1 MTANHNNAVARAI
14 EQLGSGRRLGEE
26 LTADAFAQLM
36 RGEATPAQMAALLI
50 GLRVQVETGE
60 EVAGAVRAMRGA
72 MVRVEAS
79 EVRYLI
85 DTCGTGGGMVRT
97 FNISTAAAFVAVG
110 AGAAVA
116 KHGNRSF
123 TSKCGSADVLEA
135 LGVELAIGPD
145 RAASQLAQ
153 SRLAFLFAPSYHPA
167 MKFVA
172 GVRKELGVPTIMNL
186 LGPLSNPAGVKRQI
200 VGVLDPARG
209 PLLAEA
215 LRRLGA
221 EHALVVHAEAG
232 MDEIAPQGRTAV
244 WEVRNGQVTT
254 WMLDP
259 EDYGLHAPG
268 LAELEGGEPR
278 VNAER
283 IRRLI
288 VERNGDEVGRAA
300 VLLNA
305 GAALYVSG
313 MVEDL
318 EEGIERAT
326 AALEDGAAATAL
338 ERFVAAQ
345 AVARAASSAT
355 S

>member
-1 MTANHNNAVARAI
+1 MTADRENAVARAI
-14 EQLGSGRRLGEE
+14 GQLSAGRRLGEE
-26 LTADAFAQLM
+26 LTAEAFGQLM
-36 RGEATPAQMAALLI
+36 CGEATPTQMAALLM

-72 MVRVEAS
+72 MVRVEVAN
-79 EVRYLI
+79 VRYLI
-85 DTCGTGGGMVRT
+85 DTCGTGGGTVPT

-135 LGVELAIGPD
+135 LGVELAISPG
-145 RAASQLAQ
+145 RAASQLVQ
-153 SRLAFLFAPSYHPA
+153 YRLAFLFAPSYHPA

-186 LGPLSNPAGVKRQI
+186 LGPLSNPAGVKRQMI
-200 VGVLDPARG
+200 GVSDRARG

-215 LRRLGA
+215 LRRLGT

-232 MDEIAPQGRTAV
+232 VDEIAPQGRTEV
-244 WEVRNGQVTT
+244 WEVRDGRVTS

-259 EDYGLHAPG
+259 EDYGLHASG
-268 LAELEGGEPR
+268 LEALEGGDPPT
-278 VNAER
+278 NAAR

-288 VERNGDEVGRAA
+288 VERSEGGVGRAA

-313 MVEDL
+313 LAGGVR
-318 EEGIERAT
+318 EGMERAE
-326 AALEDGAAATAL
+326 AALEDGTAAAAL
-338 ERFVAAQ
+338 EQLVAAQ
-345 AVARAASSAT
+345 APQRTARSAAP
-355 S
+355 